1 MSTAAITLVHTVACH
16 YCDDAEEGLAQLRR
30 DFDFDVELVPADSDA
45 GRGLIAVHRP
55 AMFPLVLADGEY
67 LSAGRLPRGKLRAWL
82 STRAVAVSRS

>member
-1 MSTAAITLVHTVACH
+1 MSTATITLVHSVACH
-16 YCDDAEEGLAQLRR
+16 YCDDAEEGLARLRR
-30 DFDFDVELVPADSDA
+30 DFTFDVELVPADSDA
-45 GRGLIAVHRP
+45 GRELIAVHRP